1 MESKPN
7 FLLENGGSLLMVH
20 VLDDVAY
27 ETILETIGSIFD
39 GELPCGTRS
48 DIGAQVTEFAL
59 GLGHAIAIEASA
71 MPISNHKTFAVTT
84 TGNA

>member
-48 DIGAQVTEFAL
+48 DIGAKSLNSPSTV
-59 GLGHAIAIEASA
+59 A
-71 MPISNHKTFAVTT
+71 MPSPLKPPPCP
-84 TGNA
+84 